1 MNTTVDIWLNVVLAV
16 VMLIAAACVVGRVL
30 ELRGLGYKLQ
40 RTPVGLDFEYRLGIY
55 AGRISL
61 IRDDTVSSPQLTQGV
76 LGWECRFPVYFTVKE
91 MCDFIRLSS
100 LKGIK
105 KGSHS
110 KDLLIF
116 NEIVNL
122 KNDALISLNGNVYTY
137 DNSNHKPF
145 L

>member
-1 MNTTVDIWLNVVLAV
+1 MNTAIDILLNLLMGFVLIVAV
-16 VMLIAAACVVGRVL
+16 ACVIGRFL
-30 ELRGLGYKLQ
+30 ELKGLGYTLQ
-40 RTPVGLDFEYRLGIY
+40 RTPTGMHFEYHLGIY
-55 AGRISL
+55 GGHIDL
-61 IRDDTVSSPQLTQGV
+61 IRDDTTMTPQLIQGV
-76 LGWECRFPVYFTVKE
+76 RGWECRFPVYFTVKE

-100 LKGIK
+100 FKNTK

-122 KNDALISLNGNVYTY
+122 KNDALVCMNGNVYTY
-137 DNSNHKPF
+137 DNSNHRPF

>member
-1 MNTTVDIWLNVVLAV
+1 MKTATDIMLNLFLAG
-16 VMLIAAACVVGRVL
+16 VMIIASALVIARFL

-40 RTPVGLDFEYRLGIY
+40 RTPTGMYFEYRLGIY
-55 AGRISL
+55 AGRIDL

-76 LGWECRFPVYFTVKE
+76 RGWECRFPVYFTVKE
-91 MCDFIRLSS
+91 MCDFIRLASF
-100 LKGIK
+100 KDAK

-122 KNDALISLNGNVYTY
+122 KNDALVCMNGNVYTY

>member
-1 MNTTVDIWLNVVLAV
+1 MNTTIDVLLNLVMGV
-16 VMLIAAACVVGRVL
+16 VMIIAAACVIARFL
-30 ELRGLGYKLQ
+30 ELKGLGYTLQ
-40 RTPVGLDFEYRLGIY
+40 RTSTGMYFEYRLGIY
-55 AGRISL
+55 AGRIDL
-61 IRDDTVSSPQLTQGV
+61 IRDDTVTAPQLTQGV
-76 LGWECRFPVYFTVKE
+76 RGWECRFPVYFTVKE

-100 LKGIK
+100 SKDGK

-122 KNDALISLNGNVYTY
+122 KNDALVCMNGNVYTY